1 MALGRIRTTATG
13 RSTEEMAP
21 WKVRLAGLGVLLFFF
36 GGIAGAVFTSSPARR
51 VILAACGVF
60 FGAIFLIALPNLF
73 RSESTPLIT
82 VTPGGL
88 EFRHVGLI
96 R

>member
-13 RSTEEMAP
+13 RSTVEMAP
-21 WKVRLAGLGVLLFFF
+21 WKVRLGVLLFFF
-36 GGIAGAVFTSSPARR
+36 GGIAVFTSSPARR